1 MRLYPTKE
9 KGKRAFVLWIAMIS
23 AFASAAQEPVHQF
36 SVQEAVEYAAK
47 NSAQVRNALIGI
59 DVQRQTN
66 REVTAA
72 AYPQASASISGNH
85 YPNVAVQSFPN
96 FIAQATY
103 GVLQQEGVKD
113 GNGNAIVSPSDFGIV
128 QAQFGTKYNASAGAD
143 LSQLLFDGQVFVGL
157 QARKTAMDFAAKT
170 AEVTQEQIKA
180 NIYKIYYQLLAGKRQ
195 VSTIDVNISRLEK
208 LLNDT
213 REIYNNGF
221 AEKLDISKA
230 EVSLANL
237 RTEKLR
243 VENQLHN
250 AYLGLKILMGMPVR
264 DELVLT
270 DTLPDQMH
278 VEEALDT
285 RFNYQERVEYE
296 QLQLN
301 KRLNEFNIKR
311 YQLSYLPTVSLSAS
325 YAQMA
330 MRNKF
335 DFFKAGEPWFPSSS
349 IGVRISVPIFD
360 GFAKD
365 ARIKNARLQLEQTNN
380 NLKGLELTI
389 DKEIAEAR
397 VNIKSAIATMQ
408 YQEKNMQLAEE
419 VYNQTK
425 LKYEQ
430 GLGSNLEITSAQ
442 GELTTAQ
449 NNYYAALYD
458 AISARVDYLRS
469 TGKL

>member
-1 MRLYPTKE
+1 
-9 KGKRAFVLWIAMIS
+9 
-23 AFASAAQEPVHQF
+23 
-36 SVQEAVEYAAK
+36 
-47 NSAQVRNALIGI
+47 
-59 DVQRQTN
+59 
-66 REVTAA
+66 
-72 AYPQASASISGNH
+72 
-85 YPNVAVQSFPN
+85 
-96 FIAQATY
+96 
-103 GVLQQEGVKD
+103 
-113 GNGNAIVSPSDFGIV
+113 
-128 QAQFGTKYNASAGAD
+128 
-143 LSQLLFDGQVFVGL
+143 
-157 QARKTAMDFAAKT
+157 MDFAAKT

-180 NIYKIYYQLLAGKRQ
+180 NIYKIYYQLLAGKQQ

-230 EVSLANL
+230 EVSLTNL

-270 DTLPDQMH
+270 DSLPDQKR

-285 RFNYQERVEYE
+285 RFNYEERVEYE
-296 QLQLN
+296 QLQLS

-325 YAQMA
+325 YAKMA

-380 NLKGLELTI
+380 NLKSLELTI

-408 YQEKNMQLAEE
+408 FQEKNMQLAEE

-430 GLGSNLEITSAQ
+430 GLGSNLEVTNAQ
-442 GELTTAQ
+442 AELTTAQ